1 MLSDCF
7 FFRLTRVAS
16 CWMLEISGEELKKT
30 KSNLNVALFEVLSQ
44 LANFL
49 QRDRK
54 PIATDVISGY
64 E

>member
-16 CWMLEISGEELKKT
+16 CWRLEISGEELKKT
-30 KSNLNVALFEVLSQ
+30 KSNLNVALFEVLAQ

-54 PIATDVISGY
+54 PMATDVISDY
-64 E
+64 Q

>member
-16 CWMLEISGEELKKT
+16 CWRLVISGEELKKT
-30 KSNLNVALFEVLSQ
+30 KSNLNVTLFEVLSQ

-49 QRDRK
+49 RRDIK
-54 PIATDVISGY
+54 PIATDAIIDY

>member
-1 MLSDCF
+1 
-7 FFRLTRVAS
+7 
-16 CWMLEISGEELKKT
+16 MLEISGEELKKT

-54 PIATDVISGY
+54 PIATDVIIGY